1 LTKGEHERFGFD
13 IDDLDVTDRETV
25 DRTVSEL
32 KPEAVLH
39 CAAYTNV
46 DAAEDESEKAMMV
59 NATGTEHVA
68 RAARRVGATV
78 VYVST
83 DYVFDG
89 KSAEPYRETDEPR
102 PISRYGASK
111 LAGENAV
118 ARNCPDAH
126 IIVRTA
132 WLYGDHAGFVDWV
145 CRGLESGETLRLV
158 ADHEG
163 SPTYAADLA
172 EALFRLVEGGRRGVY
187 HFVNRGETTWL
198 GWGRAIAELAGR
210 PNIHFDSV
218 SAGELGRAAPR
229 PSYSVL
235 AVDKYEGATGH
246 RAPPWR
252 DALKRYMAST
262 GRLRI
267 E

>member
-1 LTKGEHERFGFD
+1 
-13 IDDLDVTDRETV
+13 
-25 DRTVSEL
+25 
-32 KPEAVLH
+32 
-39 CAAYTNV
+39 
-46 DAAEDESEKAMMV
+46 
-59 NATGTEHVA
+59 
-68 RAARRVGATV
+68 
-78 VYVST
+78 VST

-89 KSAEPYRETDEPR
+89 ENTKPYREMDELQ

-132 WLYGDHAGFVDWV
+132 WLYGDGAGFVDWI
-145 CRGLESGETLRLV
+145 CRGLDSGDTLRLV
-158 ADHEG
+158 ADHKG

-172 EALFRLVEGGRRGVY
+172 EALFRLVEQGHHGIY

-198 GWGRAIAELAGR
+198 GLGRAIAELAGL
-210 PNIHFDSV
+210 PSSYFESV

-229 PSYSVL
+229 PCYSVL

-246 RAPPWR
+246 RAPLWR
-252 DALKRYMAST
+252 DALKRYMASK
-262 GRLRI
+262 GRLRL